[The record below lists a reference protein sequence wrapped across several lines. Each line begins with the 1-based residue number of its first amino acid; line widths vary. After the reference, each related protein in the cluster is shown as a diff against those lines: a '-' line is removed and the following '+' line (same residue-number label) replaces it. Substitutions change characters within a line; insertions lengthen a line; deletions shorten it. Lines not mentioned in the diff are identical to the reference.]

1 MTGVVPVFAV
11 DVIGW
16 AGAGALLLAYAL
28 VTRDPAASAARRY
41 LLLNLAGSAGLAANG
56 VVHGAW
62 PSAGLNLLWLVIA
75 LAALGRSRAP
85 HGRSACTRTPPV
97 RPHPD

>member
-62 PSAGLNLLWLVIA
+62 PSA
-75 LAALGRSRAP
+75 P